1 MTPTGR
7 WSKPKRPSRSTA
19 AVLLVLAGVLA
30 ACAPPAGR
38 LNLTPVNFSALAG
51 WGEDSPK
58 DAIAAFLRSCAR
70 LAPTNPGRRVGPKDI
85 GARAADW
92 KAPCA
97 AAETLDG
104 KDGRVAREFFEAH
117 FVPFEAADGADTEGL
132 FTGYYEAELRG
143 SKTASARYS
152 IPIYGRPDDLVT
164 VDLGEFRSDLRGR
177 RVAGRIVSGRLRP
190 FPDRARIEG
199 STRSVKARPIV
210 WVDSA
215 IDAFFLHIQGSGRVI
230 LADGSIIRVGYA
242 AQNGHPYSSI
252 GALLIRSGDATR
264 EEMSMQWLRAWLRD
278 NPRKARRL
286 MAKNRSYVFFRVLK
300 GPGPIGAEGVAL
312 TPGRSLAV
320 DRKFLPFGIPVWL
333 DIAELPRGSGRP
345 PTRLRRLMVAQDTG
359 GAIKG
364 PVRGDVFWGFG
375 AKAAD
380 RAGAMR
386 AQGRYFLLLPRATA
400 KRLRARAGQS

>member
-7 WSKPKRPSRSTA
+7 WSEPKRPSKSA
-19 AVLLVLAGVLA
+19 AAALLALAGVLA

-38 LNLTPVNFSALAG
+38 LNLTPVNFSVLAG
-51 WGEDSPK
+51 WGEDSPN
-58 DAIAAFLRSCAR
+58 DAIAAFRRSCVR
-70 LAPTNPGRRVGPKDI
+70 LAPTNPRRRMGPRDI

-97 AAETLDG
+97 AAETLKG
-104 KDGRVAREFFEAH
+104 NDGRAARQFFEAY
-117 FVPFEAADGADTEGL
+117 FVPFEAADGGETEGL
-132 FTGYYEAELRG
+132 FTGYYEAELQG
-143 SKTASARYS
+143 SKTESARYS
-152 IPIYGRPDDLVT
+152 VPIYGRPADLVT

-190 FPDRARIEG
+190 FPDRARIED
-199 STRSVKARPIV
+199 STKAIKARPIV

-215 IDAFFLHIQGSGRVI
+215 IDAFFLHIQGSGRVKM
-230 LADGSIIRVGYA
+230 ADGSVIRVGYA
-242 AQNGHPYSSI
+242 AQNGHAYSSI

-286 MAKNRSYVFFRVLK
+286 MAKNRSYVFFRELK

-333 DIAELPRGSGRP
+333 DIAEAPRGEGQAGA
-345 PTRLRRLMVAQDTG
+345 RLRRLMVAQDTG

-375 AKAAD
+375 AEAAA

-400 KRLRARAGQS
+400 KRLRARGGQS

>member
-1 MTPTGR
+1 M
-7 WSKPKRPSRSTA
+7 
-19 AVLLVLAGVLA
+19 LAGVLA

-38 LNLTPVNFSALAG
+38 LSLTAVNFSALAG
-51 WGEDSPK
+51 WTEDSPK
-58 DAIAAFLRSCAR
+58 DAITAFLRSCAR
-70 LAPTNPGRRVGPKDI
+70 LAPSKPGQPLGPGEI

-97 AAETLDG
+97 AATTLRS
-104 KDGRVAREFFEAH
+104 KDGRLVRQFFEAH
-117 FVPFEAADGADTEGL
+117 FVPFEAADGGNTEGL

-152 IPIYGRPDDLVT
+152 VPIYGRPVDLVT
-164 VDLGEFRSDLRGR
+164 VELGEFRSDLRGR

-190 FPDRARIEG
+190 FPDRAGIER
-199 STRSVKARPIV
+199 STKSVKARPIV

-215 IDAFFLHIQGSGRVI
+215 IDAFFLHIQGSGRVM
-230 LADGSIIRVGYA
+230 LDDGGVIRLGYA

-264 EEMSMQWLRAWLRD
+264 EQMSMQWLRAWLKD
-278 NPRKARRL
+278 NPGKARRL
-286 MAKNRSYVFFRVLK
+286 MARNRSYVFFRVLK

-333 DIAELPRGSGRP
+333 DVAELPRGKAKAP
-345 PTRLRRLMVAQDTG
+345 ARLRRLMVAQDTG

-375 AKAAD
+375 AKAAA

-386 AQGRYFLLLPRATA
+386 AQGRYYILLPRATA

>member
-7 WSKPKRPSRSTA
+7 WFEPKRPNKSGA
-19 AVLLVLAGVLA
+19 AVLLALVGLLA

-38 LNLTPVNFSALAG
+38 LNLTPVDFSALAG
-51 WGEDSPK
+51 WTEDSPK
-58 DAIAAFLRSCAR
+58 DAIAAFRRSCAR
-70 LAPTNPGRRVGPKDI
+70 LAPTHPGRRIGPGDI

-97 AAETLDG
+97 AAETWKA
-104 KDGRVAREFFEAH
+104 KDGRTAREFFEVH
-117 FVPFEAADGADTEGL
+117 FIPFRAADGTDTEGL
-132 FTGYYEAELRG
+132 FTGYYEAELQG
-143 SKTASARYS
+143 SRTASARYS
-152 IPIYGRPDDLVT
+152 VPIYARPDDLVT
-164 VDLGEFRSDLRGR
+164 VDLGQFRSDLRGR
-177 RVAGRIVSGRLRP
+177 RVAGRVVSGRLRP
-190 FPDRARIEG
+190 FADRARIEG
-199 STRSVKARPIV
+199 STESVKAQPIV

-230 LADGSIIRVGYA
+230 LGDGSVIRVGYA

-278 NPRKARRL
+278 NPRKAQRL
-286 MAKNRSYVFFRVLK
+286 MAKNRSYVFFRELK

-333 DIAELPRGSGRP
+333 DVAELPRGTANPR
-345 PTRLRRLMVAQDTG
+345 TRLRRLMVAQDTG

-375 AKAAD
+375 ADAAE
-380 RAGAMR
+380 RAGKMR
-386 AQGRYFLLLPRATA
+386 SQGRYFLLLPRATA
-400 KRLRARAGQS
+400 ERLGARAGQS